1 MENTDFDLPA
11 FLNETLKNSIL
22 TSLSYRYS
30 TFYTINSIITNFFY
44 KLIVKSGQLKKKD
57 IEFIFHSLVDILFKA
72 KDIKNALQM
81 NLIFVPK
88 LSIIVYFISIS
99 IPDVVFEE
107 AKKYLQ
113 KVPTENAYYQFFT
126 LRFFSSFI
134 YPKNVLSDH
143 LNSLNTIFPPLIN
156 YIISNKSVSNLI
168 ISGNEFFRNFLGNV
182 LKLEQSNESSLLIK
196 EINKMYNK
204 IQSEQIL
211 LNSTLVLF
219 STLCSQTSSLFQ
231 IQRFFTNISKQV
243 SNKAADILKTFT
255 VIINGPNYCPHEIC
269 KITDFCD

>member
-1 MENTDFDLPA
+1 MLYQSIMEKDEKSIITYLLQEFPHHVLNQITFLQENFPISEDGQDRLNETIYSYFKYFKFYDIEIIKLIQECCLVASIDSIVFIPKFLNFFPQIPLDMENTDFDLPA

-134 YPKNVLSDH
+134 SFKQFEHNFP
-143 LNSLNTIFPPLIN
+143 TINQLY
-156 YIISNKSVSNLI
+156 YIK
-168 ISGNEFFRNFLGNV
+168 
-182 LKLEQSNESSLLIK
+182 
-196 EINKMYNK
+196 
-204 IQSEQIL
+204 
-211 LNSTLVLF
+211 
-219 STLCSQTSSLFQ
+219 
-231 IQRFFTNISKQV
+231 
-243 SNKAADILKTFT
+243 
-255 VIINGPNYCPHEIC
+255 
-269 KITDFCD
+269 